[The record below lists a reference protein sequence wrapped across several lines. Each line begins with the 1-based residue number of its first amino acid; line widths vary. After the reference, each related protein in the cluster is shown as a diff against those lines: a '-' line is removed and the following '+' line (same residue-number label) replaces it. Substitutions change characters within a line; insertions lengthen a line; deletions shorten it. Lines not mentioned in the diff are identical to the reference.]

1 MKKNILIFGI
11 TSQDG
16 AFLSKLLIEKKYS
29 VNGTTRNKNYKNLK
43 NLSKLEIL
51 NKINIYQVE
60 INNYKQVFNLIKKIQ
75 PIHIY
80 NFAGVNTIKES
91 FDSPLETFNSIVK
104 GNLNILNSIK
114 YYKNIKFFSALSA
127 ECFGYNLRNYVNE
140 KTIMK
145 PSNPYGY
152 SKKIIFN
159 IIQNYRINYN
169 LKCCAGI
176 LFNHES
182 VLRSNKYVT
191 TKIIKNSL
199 LIKKRKIKKIELGNI
214 NSYRDWGWA
223 PEYVEAM
230 FKILFYNKFDE
241 YIIATGKTYRVI
253 DFIKI
258 TFDKLGLNYRNHLK
272 TIKQKNR
279 RKDNVFFIAN
289 TKKIE
294 KDLKWKAKK
303 NIYNIIDD
311 LLKYHE

>member
-16 AFLSKLLIEKKYS
+16 AFLSKLLIDKKYI
-29 VNGTTRNKNYKNLK
+29 VNGTTRRKKYDNLK

-51 NKINIYQVE
+51 NKIRIYQLE
-60 INNYKQVFNLIKKIQ
+60 INNYKKVFNLIKKLQ
-75 PIHIY
+75 PTHIY
-80 NFAGVNTIKES
+80 NFAGVNTIIES
-91 FDSPLETFNSIVK
+91 YENPLETFNSIVK

-152 SKKIIFN
+152 SKKIIFD
-159 IIQNYRINYN
+159 IIKNYRVNYN

-191 TKIIKNSL
+191 TKIIRNAILVKKN
-199 LIKKRKIKKIELGNI
+199 KINKIELGDI
-214 NSYRDWGWA
+214 YSYRDWGWA
-223 PEYVEAM
+223 PEYVDAM
-230 FKILFYNKFDE
+230 FKILFYNKFDD

-253 DFIKI
+253 DFVKI
-258 TFDKLGLNYRNHLK
+258 TFDKLGLNYRNHLN
-272 TIKQKNR
+272 IIRQKNR
-279 RKDNVFFIAN
+279 RKDNAFFRAY